1 LRRDRKNLPEK
12 LPNWGRAVEDPYRI
26 RTSGAGVPPRP
37 NPTTRRTRVKRSRVS
52 RRPLVRPRVRPLGT
66 PHGYAPGYA
75 PRVRPRVRPTGTPPG
90 TPHGYDLREA
100 QRGDLRGTR
109 LGRRRRGRRRR
120 GRRRRGRRRR
130 GRRRR
135 GRRRRGRRRRG
146 RRRRGR
152 RLIESDAAIWCGT
165 PDLRTWRK
173 FNRQSARCKVH
184 LAQFKVRNLSTAPTA
199 SGIGYQAPYGKRQTE
214 SNSVV
219 TNKLQP
225 PPT

>member
-1 LRRDRKNLPEK
+1 MRRDRKNLPEK

-66 PHGYAPGYA
+66 PPGYA

-109 LGRRRRGRRRR
+109 L
-120 GRRRRGRRRR
+120 GRRRR

>member
-1 LRRDRKNLPEK
+1 MRRDRKNLPEK

-66 PHGYAPGYA
+66 PPGYA

-100 QRGDLRGTR
+100 QRGDLHGTR
-109 LGRRRRGRRRR
+109 L
-120 GRRRRGRRRR
+120 GRRRR